1 MSDSMLNWE
10 ERRLMVKVAILYYFE
25 GWTQAEIAAK
35 NNVSRPVISKLLNNA
50 KKEGIIEI
58 YIKDETFHTVELEKK
73 LIKKF
78 GLKEVIVVSTAGFT
92 PDMAKRQL
100 GKAGA
105 SYISKSTK
113 SKQVKSL
120 GISWGSTLHSLV
132 EEYPYE
138 HKKGIHIVPIVGGM
152 GTREV
157 HLHSNQLA
165 FTLAQKMNTTC
176 SYLYAPALV
185 ESLDLRDRLVD
196 TKDIAHVLEE
206 GAKVDM
212 AVVGLGNPFKGSTM
226 EAIGYLS
233 EEDVSSLRKAGAVG
247 DISSRFYDAVGSELD
262 HPLNRQV
269 IGLNLDEIRK
279 IPEVI
284 GIVEGS
290 YKLESIEA
298 ALQGGY
304 LDVLITDDRT
314 AQELVESQTYK

>member
-1 MSDSMLNWE
+1 MLSWE
-10 ERRLMVKVAILYYFE
+10 ERRLMVKVAMLYYFE
-25 GWTQAEIAAK
+25 GWTQAEIATK
-35 NNVSRPVISKLLNNA
+35 YNVSRPVISKLLNTA
-50 KKEGIIEI
+50 KKEGIVEI
-58 YIKDETFHTVELEKK
+58 YIKDETFHTVELEQK

-78 GLKEVIVVSTAGFT
+78 DLKEVIVVSTAGFA
-92 PDMAKRQL
+92 PELAKRQL
-100 GKAGA
+100 GKTGA
-105 SYISKSTK
+105 SYLAKRTK
-113 SKQVKSL
+113 NVKSL
-120 GISWGSTLHSLV
+120 GISWGSTLLSLV

-138 HKKGIHIVPIVGGM
+138 HKNNVHIVPIVGGM
-152 GTREV
+152 GSEYV

-165 FTLAQKMNTTC
+165 FNLAQKMNTTC

-185 ESLDLRDRLVD
+185 DSLDLKERLVN

-206 GAKVDM
+206 ARNVEL

-226 EAIGYLS
+226 EKIGYLNP
-233 EEDVSSLRKAGAVG
+233 DDLTSLRKAGAVG
-247 DISSRFYDAVGSELD
+247 DISSRFFDAVGNELQ
-262 HPLNRQV
+262 HPLNQRV
-269 IGLNLDEIRK
+269 IGLDLEDIRK

-314 AQELVESQTYK
+314 AQELVENQTYK